1 MKALNKHLLTILT
14 ALVVATISVFAYSG
28 STYALTSACKNSP
41 ACMEA
46 VAREQEASAK
56 AAEAQNTANEYQ
68 AKVNQLQVEI
78 TSMEANIAESEAY
91 AKELQEKIDATQ
103 AKLTEQQ
110 TALAEL
116 LIQIHFDTKSDSIT
130 ILAGSN
136 SISDFAEKQSR
147 ANTLKTQIN
156 VSAQEIKH
164 TKEQLEADRA
174 HVIEILESQQ
184 AMKEAL
190 DRSKAEQQSIVD
202 KYAGD
207 SAAYSEEAKAAR
219 EAQIAAQ
226 KQYIADHP
234 ELYQSY
240 NGPIYTG
247 DNTYRWQADCPQRQ
261 DDYGTSIDGRAV
273 GGYVCECVSYVG
285 WKAYELYGLYL
296 SWGNA
301 NTWDDVARS
310 KGIADHTPAP
320 NTIGQ
325 NDGGLGHVFWVES
338 VNADGSILISE
349 YNNAYSS
356 ASGMWGD
363 YGARVIPASM
373 VGYYTYLHID
383 RL

>member
-1 MKALNKHLLTILT
+1 MKALNKNLLTILT
-14 ALVVATISVFAYSG
+14 ATTVLTVSVFAYS
-28 STYALTSACKNSP
+28 SRAYALSSACKNSP

-46 VAREQEASAK
+46 VAKEQEANSK
-56 AAEAQNTANEYQ
+56 ATEAQNTANEYQ

-78 TSMEANIAESEAY
+78 ASMEANIAESEAY

-110 TALAEL
+110 SALAEL

-147 ANTLKTQIN
+147 SNTLKTQIN
-156 VSAQEIKH
+156 VSAQEIKA
-164 TKEQLEADRA
+164 TKEKLEEDRA
-174 HVIEILESQQ
+174 AVEKIIESQQ
-184 AMKEAL
+184 AMKAAL
-190 DRSKAEQQSIVD
+190 DTSKAEQQELVN

-207 SAAYSEEAKAAR
+207 SQAYAAEAKAAR

-226 KQYIADHP
+226 KAYIAEHP

-261 DDYGTSIDGRAV
+261 DDYGTSIDGRSV

-301 NTWDDVARS
+301 NTWDDVAYS

-325 NDGGLGHVFWVES
+325 NDGGYGHVFWVES
-338 VNADGSILISE
+338 VNSDGSILISE

-356 ASGMWGD
+356 VSGLWGD
-363 YGARVIPASM
+363 FGARIIPASM